1 MIYSFYSLQ
10 ILPKWEAVK
19 TGTISFKFRTNE
31 PNGLILFNM
40 GAKPPRVGCTVRGEA
55 FGVGPSP
62 QKRSLRR
69 SLLSES
75 LSLTSLSGNSR
86 SSKLSPEASSSISLP
101 LKCFI
106 RDCEIRL
113 SLISFETFIM
123 LHPISIFYVT
133 NSSKTLKMCMRKK
146 MEALLYRIVK

>member
-1 MIYSFYSLQ
+1 M
-10 ILPKWEAVK
+10 K

-62 QKRSLRR
+62 QKRPLRR
-69 SLLSES
+69 SLPSES
-75 LSLTSLSGNSR
+75 LSSFSETSQ

-133 NSSKTLKMCMRKK
+133 NSLKALKMCIRKK
-146 MEALLYRIVK
+146 MEALLYLIVK